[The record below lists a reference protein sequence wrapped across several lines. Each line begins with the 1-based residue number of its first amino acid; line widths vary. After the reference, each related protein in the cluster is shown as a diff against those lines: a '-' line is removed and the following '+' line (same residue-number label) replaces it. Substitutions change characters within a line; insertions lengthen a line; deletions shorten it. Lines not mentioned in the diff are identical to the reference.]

1 MDNYKLV
8 ISIIMARTGNGK
20 LELQFHFWKDLKLKN
35 VFYEYI
41 VYYEDLK
48 GILFDRYF

>member
-1 MDNYKLV
+1 
-8 ISIIMARTGNGK
+8 MAKTGNGK

-41 VYYEDLK
+41 MCIMK
-48 GILFDRYF
+48 I